1 MFEKKMEKLEE
12 IAGAM
17 EDGDLTLDKSLK
29 LFEEGVKLSRQCNEQ
44 LNKAEEKVRLLLE
57 IDEEGEALTEE
68 FAEE

>member
-12 IAGAM
+12 IVGAM

-57 IDEEGEALTEE
+57 IDDDGEAITEE
-68 FAEE
+68 FTEE

>member
-12 IAGAM
+12 IVGAM
-17 EDGDLTLDKSLK
+17 EDGELTLDKSLK

-57 IDEEGEALTEE
+57 IDDDGEAITEE
-68 FAEE
+68 FTEE